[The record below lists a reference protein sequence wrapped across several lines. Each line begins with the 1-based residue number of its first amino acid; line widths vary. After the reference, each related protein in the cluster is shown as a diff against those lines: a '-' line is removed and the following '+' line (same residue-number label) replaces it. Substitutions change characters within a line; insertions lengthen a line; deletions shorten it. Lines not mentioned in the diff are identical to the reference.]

1 MRVKTKRWGLVLSGL
16 LLTTGSVMLA
26 QQPQPM
32 KKPPLPPINPAVA
45 KLAETFSGLDGP
57 GFAIASG
64 GSPDILVA
72 GCDGGTIKI
81 WRLVAPP
88 PQPEKKPV
96 EKKPP
101 EKKPG
106 QKKPPEKKPQEKKE
120 FVPANLPTS
129 ATTEKAHDG
138 AVLALAWNG
147 GPFLASAGAD
157 RKIVFW
163 KMPEAKIA
171 HTATTDFHPRALAM
185 SRDGKR
191 LACGGEGETVQLFD
205 VATGKPTAKLAD
217 KSDWVMSLT
226 FSADGKQLASGDNA
240 GMVRLWDVAG
250 AKKTGQFRAYPIPNP
265 KTPPEPT
272 PARALVYAPDGKAL
286 IVGSGDGPI
295 YFLNL
300 PDGKV
305 IRTLTGHTSAV
316 TDLAL
321 HPTGTLLVSTSKDR
335 TVKLWNPAA
344 TTSLKSLDG
353 HTAWVE
359 GATFLNLGTQVA
371 TVGADQTV
379 RVWNLVET
387 KKK

>member
-1 MRVKTKRWGLVLSGL
+1 MREGTKRWAFALSGL
-16 LLTTGSVMLA
+16 LLIAGSVLLA

-32 KKPPLPPINPAVA
+32 KPPPLPPINPAIA
-45 KLAETFSGLDGP
+45 KLAETLSGLDGP

-72 GCDGGTIKI
+72 GCDGGTLKI
-81 WRLVAPP
+81 WRLTAPP
-88 PQPEKKPV
+88 PEKKP
-96 EKKPP
+96 EEKKPPQKKPAGKKPP
-101 EKKPG
+101 EKKP
-106 QKKPPEKKPQEKKE
+106 PQKKE
-120 FVPANLPTS
+120 FVPAKLPTN
-129 ATTEKAHDG
+129 AATEKAHDG
-138 AVLALAWNG
+138 PVLALAWNG
-147 GPFLASAGAD
+147 GPRLASAGAD

-171 HTATTDFHPRALAM
+171 HTATTDFLPRALAM
-185 SRDGKR
+185 SRDGKL

-205 VATGKPTAKLAD
+205 VATGKPTAKLTD
-217 KSDWVMSLT
+217 KGDWVLALA
-226 FSADGKQLASGDNA
+226 FRADGKQLASGDNT
-240 GMVRLWDVAG
+240 GTVRLWDVAG
-250 AKKTGQFRAYPIPNP
+250 AKKVGQFRAYPVPNP

-272 PARALVYAPDGKAL
+272 PARALAFASDSKSLA
-286 IVGSGDGPI
+286 VGTGDGPI
-295 YFLNL
+295 HFLNL

-305 IRTLTGHTSAV
+305 IRSLTGHTSAV
-316 TDLAL
+316 TDLAF

-344 TTSLKSLDG
+344 TNLLKTLEG

-359 GATFLNLGTQVA
+359 GATYLNLGTQIA

-379 RVWNLVET
+379 RVWNLVEP